1 MNGLSLSP
9 ADKENLQRLR
19 LPLLLLVLSL
29 GTCLGLHLGSSKLRE
44 GAQRQLNA
52 TEAKFATARS
62 ARQHAQNEQQEL
74 QQYLPSYQRLVAD
87 GLIGEAERFELIDT
101 LKKIGAQNQLYPV
114 EYVIDAPR
122 PYALAAIPA
131 DSGLQVT
138 ATPLSLRL
146 SLLHEGDLMALLQG
160 LRSGL
165 KGMATVNRCEITR
178 RDIINT
184 TPALKENL
192 AAECHL
198 DWMSLAVPS
207 TTMDRR

>member
-1 MNGLSLSP
+1 MNPTFSP
-9 ADKENLQRLR
+9 TDKENFLRLR
-19 LPLLLLVLSL
+19 IPLLLLALSI
-29 GTCLGLHLGSSKLRE
+29 GTGLGLHLGSVKLRE
-44 GAQRQLNA
+44 NAENQLNA
-52 TEAKFATARS
+52 TEAKLAAARS
-62 ARQHAQNEQQEL
+62 ARQHAKNEQQEL

-122 PYALAAIPA
+122 PYPLAAIPA

-160 LRSGL
+160 LRTGL
-165 KGMATVNRCEITR
+165 KGMTTVNRCEITR

-207 TTMDRR
+207 TTVDTR